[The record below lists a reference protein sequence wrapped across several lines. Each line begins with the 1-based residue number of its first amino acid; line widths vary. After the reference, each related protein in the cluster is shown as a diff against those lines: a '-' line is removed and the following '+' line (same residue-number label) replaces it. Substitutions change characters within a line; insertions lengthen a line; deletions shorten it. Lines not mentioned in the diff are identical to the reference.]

1 MPRISSLSNT
11 ATVVNSNDWFVI
23 EQGGTTKKVAAQY
36 VTTATSGGGGGGGG
50 GTSKVSI
57 SSAALG
63 GIGAGSLSFFAV
75 DSVCNRGLVSL
86 MQINPSKL
94 GEYDVEIYDAGSRT
108 ANKMLIAYSVK
119 GPYLISAPWYFE
131 SASGSSMRI
140 GIRNLMNEVQ
150 SFYLTNLR
158 VEKFA

>member
-11 ATVVNSNDWFVI
+11 ATVANSGDWLVI
-23 EQGGTTKKVAAQY
+23 DQAGVTKKISAHLIVG
-36 VTTATSGGGGGGGG
+36 SGGGGGGGG

-63 GIGAGSLSFFAV
+63 GTGAGSLSFFAV

-140 GIRNLMNEVQ
+140 GVRNLMNEVQ